1 MTNNEYVVFYADDDK
16 DDLDFFRDVTDSL
29 TSSNVQLFTHNDVDS
44 LLGALVSPPPIPQVI
59 FLDLNMPGKN
69 GFDALQELK
78 QNLKLKDIP
87 VVIFSTSSDE
97 QSVSKS
103 LSMGASFYVT
113 KSTTFATLKKSIEYT
128 LGINWKTFE
137 PSSQNFIYKNEN

>member
-1 MTNNEYVVFYADDDK
+1 MNNTEYVIFYADDDK

-29 TSSNVQLFTHNDVDS
+29 TGKIQLFTHTNVDS
-44 LLGALVSPPPIPQVI
+44 LLGALQKPPPIPQVI

-78 QNLKLKDIP
+78 KNLDLKDIP

-97 QSVSKS
+97 HSVSKS
-103 LSMGASFYVT
+103 LDMGASFYVT

-128 LGINWKTFE
+128 LGINWQTFE
-137 PSSQNFIYKNEN
+137 PSSSNFIYKAQQ

>member
-1 MTNNEYVVFYADDDK
+1 MNNNDYVIFYADDDK

-29 TSSNVQLFTHNDVDS
+29 TGNIQLHTHNSVDS
-44 LLGALVSPPPIPQVI
+44 LLDSLQTPPPIPEVI

-78 QNLKLKDIP
+78 NNLQLKDIP

-97 QSVSKS
+97 QSVKKS
-103 LSMGASFYVT
+103 LDMGASFYVT

-137 PSSQNFIYKNEN
+137 PSSRNFIYKNEK

>member
-1 MTNNEYVVFYADDDK
+1 MTNNDYVIFYADDDA

-29 TSSNVQLFTHNDVDS
+29 TGNIQLHTHNNVDS
-44 LLGALVSPPPIPQVI
+44 LLGALQCPPPIPQVI

-69 GFDALQELK
+69 GFDALEELK
-78 QNLKLKDIP
+78 KNLHLKDIP

-97 QSVSKS
+97 HSINKS
-103 LSMGASFYVT
+103 LDMGASFYVT

-137 PSSQNFIYKNEN
+137 PSSSNFIYKNQR

>member
-1 MTNNEYVVFYADDDK
+1 MMNDDYVIFYADDDK

-29 TSSNVQLFTHNDVDS
+29 TGNIQLFTHTGVDS
-44 LLGALVSPPPIPQVI
+44 LLSALECPPPVPQVI

-78 QNLKLKDIP
+78 NNLQLKDIP

-103 LSMGASFYVT
+103 LDMGASFYVT

-128 LGINWKTFE
+128 LGINWKTFQ
-137 PSSQNFIYKNEN
+137 PSTNNFIYKNQ